1 MDTAR
6 TITTALAAGRIALGL
21 AFVAAPT
28 AVGGRWIGGVARS
41 DGARVMTR
49 AMGIRDVALG
59 AATLG
64 TLRATGTDGT
74 GFRVLTGLG
83 ILTDSVDC
91 VATLAA
97 GDELPARWA
106 SVAVAG
112 GAAAA
117 GVAVLGAAR
126 ADGD

>member
-6 TITTALAAGRIALGL
+6 SISTALAAGRIALGL

-28 AVGGRWIGGVARS
+28 AAGSRWIGGVARS

-64 TLRATGTDGT
+64 TLRATGTEGT
-74 GFRVLTGLG
+74 GFKVLTVLG
-83 ILTDSVDC
+83 VLTDSVDC
-91 VATLAA
+91 AATLAA
-97 GDELPARWA
+97 GDELPQRWA
-106 SVAVAG
+106 SAAVAA

-117 GVAVLGAAR
+117 GVAVLAAPG